1 MLAPIVYKDY
11 IKTMYDASDQR
22 PSLQMLYSIF
32 RMFMKKFEEAYNNGD
47 KLNDEMFEVFLKAC
61 ENTKPSEFLM
71 LMNCFTVK
79 KGLLAKIAAQLET
92 YAKPARRSGTW

>member
-32 RMFMKKFEEAYNNGD
+32 RMFMKKFEEAHSKGQE
-47 KLNDEMFEVFLKAC
+47 LDEETFEVFLKAC
-61 ENTKPSEFLM
+61 ENTKHDEFLV
-71 LMNCFTVK
+71 LMHCFTLRQ
-79 KGLLAKIAAQLET
+79 GLLKTIAAQLEN
-92 YAKPARRSGTW
+92 YAKPPRRSGTW